1 MLNHEAAEISIR
13 GFFVAQACPRPMM
26 WHEYAK
32 NYAADCVLADPCIC
46 IGQPNAASASTNW
59 LRMAAEHMSRVP
71 EAIGRGARDKNNR

>member
-32 NYAADCVLADPCIC
+32 NYVADCVLADPCIC

-59 LRMAAEHMSRVP
+59 LRMAAEHMSSVH
-71 EAIGRGARDKNNR
+71 ETIGSGARDKNNR